1 MDYLLLGTMTA
12 TAGDRTLNLG
22 GYRQR
27 AVLAALL
34 LAADRTLDVDTLT
47 EQVWDG
53 SPPPKPVVSL
63 RAYVANLRRI
73 LADDARTDRLV
84 TDGHGYRLQLGAD
97 RLDTRQFETQTGLG
111 KRLLDN
117 GDPTRAATVLDGAL
131 ALWRGSPLS
140 DLRDLQFTYHEI
152 HRFEALRSDAVEARF
167 EAELLRGR
175 SAELIGG
182 LESEVATNPL
192 RERLWAQLMLAMY
205 RAGRRTDAL
214 AAYHRLEVIL
224 ADELGVRPGLAL
236 ERLATE
242 IRDESTDLDWK
253 PPPDRIQASRPAAR
267 PCCAATSAARPSR
280 WSTTAPSR
288 RSDAASRPSTS
299 SSPSVAASR

>member
-152 HRFEALRSDAVEARF
+152 HRFEALRSDAVEARY

-175 SAELIGG
+175 STELIGG
-182 LESEVATNPL
+182 LESEVAIGLFRAGDAPAATRRPHHEALRPQIRDQPGQQQRALARPRRRVQQHHPL
-192 RERLWAQLMLAMY
+192 RDQQVQQ
-205 RAGRRTDAL
+205 RRPL
-214 AAYHRLEVIL
+214 AAPPVQRLPGGERPRPHV
-224 ADELGVRPGLAL
+224 GVRRAQVAL
-236 ERLATE
+236 
-242 IRDESTDLDWK
+242 
-253 PPPDRIQASRPAAR
+253 
-267 PCCAATSAARPSR
+267 
-280 WSTTAPSR
+280 PSR
-288 RSDAASRPSTS
+288 RPRS
-299 SSPSVAASR
+299 SCRKSSALPQ